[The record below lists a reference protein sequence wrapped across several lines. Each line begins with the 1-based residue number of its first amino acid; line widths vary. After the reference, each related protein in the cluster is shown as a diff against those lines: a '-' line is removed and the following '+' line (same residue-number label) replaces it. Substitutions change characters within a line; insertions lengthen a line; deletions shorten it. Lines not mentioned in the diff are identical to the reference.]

1 MSRPQK
7 EMRIKLTGDDVEL
20 FIKAKADVEKTL
32 GMVMTDVEFARAI
45 VKWRI
50 NQQ

>member
-20 FIKAKADVEKTL
+20 FAKAKAEAEKAL
-32 GMVMTDVEFARAI
+32 GISMTDVDFARAI
-45 VKWRI
+45 VKHRI
-50 NQQ
+50 STH